1 MTNFF
6 MIPNEVFDLQLK
18 PTQFAVLCY
27 IMRCCDKSNTC
38 YPSMRKIAE
47 SCSISETTA
56 RKTIYELCERNIIS
70 KAGGFAI
77 GKFGKIQSAPYVYS
91 VNPDFFDEGFARE
104 NLIASFA

>member
-18 PTQFAVLCY
+18 PVQFAVLCY

-56 RKTIYELCERNIIS
+56 RKSIYELCERNIIS
-70 KAGGFAI
+70 KAGGFSM

-91 VNPDFFDEGFARE
+91 VNPDFFDEGFGRE